1 MFVRN
6 RINHMGERER
16 EKISEKK
23 RQELQDKQHQMVWK
37 NKNVAIVLLHALV
50 GDGVYTFGLIFYNH
64 TNNEIDSHV
73 ARK

>member
-1 MFVRN
+1 
-6 RINHMGERER
+6 
-16 EKISEKK
+16 
-23 RQELQDKQHQMVWK
+23 MVWK

-73 ARK
+73 AGK

>member
-1 MFVRN
+1 
-6 RINHMGERER
+6 MGMRE
-16 EKISEKK
+16 K

-37 NKNVAIVLLHALV
+37 NKNVAIVPPHALV

-73 ARK
+73 VGSCMMLVIS